1 VAKDWYTPEELA
13 ELQALKPCAPWQR
26 MNPTGWCVER
36 WWAGGPAATLISGIS
51 MAAGMAV
58 LGVVIV
64 YVSKIELLKPAI
76 AFVKR
81 SQEQSKMLANRRKW
95 RSGRGWRRRRY

>member
-13 ELQALKPCAPWQR
+13 ELAALKPCPHWQR
-26 MNPTGWCVER
+26 VNPTGWCVDR
-36 WWAGGPAATLISGIS
+36 WYAGGPAATLISGLS

-58 LGVVIV
+58 LGVVLV

-81 SQEQSKMLANRRKW
+81 SQDRAKLIANRRKW
-95 RSGRGWRRRRY
+95 HTGRRRRRRR